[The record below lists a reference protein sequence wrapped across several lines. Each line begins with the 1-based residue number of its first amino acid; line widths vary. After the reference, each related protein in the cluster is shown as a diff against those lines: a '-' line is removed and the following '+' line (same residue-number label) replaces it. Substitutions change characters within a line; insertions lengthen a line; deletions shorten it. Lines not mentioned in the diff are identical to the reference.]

1 MTKAGPRPLQV
12 FVSAGCAG
20 CEHARQLVDAV
31 RRLRP
36 LQPVEVVDLNA
47 GSGGVPAG
55 VVGAPTYRLGEEIFS
70 LGNPTLDDL
79 LATLDGTRG

>member
-1 MTKAGPRPLQV
+1 MTEPGPRRLQV
-12 FVSAGCAG
+12 FVSAGCAA
-20 CEHARQLVDAV
+20 CQQTRELVDAV

-36 LQPVEVVDLNA
+36 LQPVEVVDLDA
-47 GSGGVPAG
+47 KTGAVPAG

-79 LATLDGTRG
+79 LATLDRTGG